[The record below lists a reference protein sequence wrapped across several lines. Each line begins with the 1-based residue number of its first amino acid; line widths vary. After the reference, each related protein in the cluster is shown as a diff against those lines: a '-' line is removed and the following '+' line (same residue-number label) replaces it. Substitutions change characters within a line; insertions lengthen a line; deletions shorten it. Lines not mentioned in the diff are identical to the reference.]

1 MPDLAVVLDDQLPA
15 CPACGAPK
23 GEPCSA
29 SCETRSRA
37 RQSLADATAAFD
49 PVDFDLLIDPPWT

>member
-1 MPDLAVVLDDQLPA
+1 MAELAVVLDDQLPE
-15 CPACGAPK
+15 CPACGAPQ

-37 RQSLADATAAFD
+37 RQALADAFD
-49 PVDFDLLIDPPWT
+49 PVDFDLLTDPPWS